1 MFLAAHRETSQPKY
15 VCLLTL
21 DFLQWFREFRLCLY
35 FAFYQFNNAII
46 IQTVSID
53 HWLIYLWKSLNNKWI
68 MSSKLR
74 DYLALYSSNQYKTNC
89 TIDYSYYSFAI
100 SASWRRKE
108 WFKYTEKG
116 TPFLFHKAR
125 YLVDRKELLTLSY
138 KVYLVTFTEFIIL
151 DVFKQETSSS
161 LFACRWQTSAFYFA
175 LAQYISSL
183 LRKDSDQSKL

>member
-1 MFLAAHRETSQPKY
+1 
-15 VCLLTL
+15 
-21 DFLQWFREFRLCLY
+21 
-35 FAFYQFNNAII
+35 
-46 IQTVSID
+46 
-53 HWLIYLWKSLNNKWI
+53 

-183 LRKDSDQSKL
+183 LRKDSDQSKLCRWLKHQPPKFLFWFNSAEFFAASSISKWNFSITIAISEQGA